1 MTAFNTVH
9 SLRLFG
15 VLAPLSVMIVGPA
28 FFIIRVLQPGL
39 ISPALA
45 ILFFSY
51 AATAAMLAAWI
62 HTDRNSKNVTLWD
75 IAGAFTLMGCTA
87 AIFSEPGQVAP
98 FSNSYSKDTRIC
110 HGRRQSPA
118 QSGCQQTA
126 MPDRSASESTR

>member
-1 MTAFNTVH
+1 MTVLPHRFLLPDANWKGEQNDGFQFH

-39 ISPALA
+39 IPPALA

-51 AATAAMLAAWI
+51 AATAAMVAAWI
-62 HTDRNSKNVTLWD
+62 HSDRNSKNVTLWD

-87 AIFSEPGQVAP
+87 AIFSEPDQVALL
-98 FSNSYSKDTRIC
+98 FEQLFERHSDTPR
-110 HGRRQSPA
+110 
-118 QSGCQQTA
+118 
-126 MPDRSASESTR
+126 